1 MSLDLVDRLPHY
13 DLGGKSGHG
22 GDGGIK
28 NLQLHI
34 THMMVLHN
42 SVRYLKHYLARLR
55 AARIR

>member
-34 THMMVLHN
+34 THMMVFHN
-42 SVRYLKHYLARLR
+42 SVR
-55 AARIR
+55 